1 MLKFYTVYETQQF
14 IGDLITTTEY
24 DQAKRIAEDF
34 ARVAF
39 PDKKLQWVDE
49 WQYMDRPGG
58 TVYVKLMTVSID
70 DFSGYLHR
78 RDEVQQFLKL
88 RSPT

>member
-1 MLKFYTVYETQQF
+1 MLKFYTVYETQRF
-14 IGDLITTTEY
+14 MGELITTTEY
-24 DQAKRIAEDF
+24 DQAKWIAEDF

-39 PDKKLQWVDE
+39 PDKKLQWVDT

-58 TVYVKLMTVSID
+58 TVYVKLETVTID

-78 RDEVQQFLKL
+78 RDEVQQFLKAL
-88 RSPT
+88 P